1 MTEPRRPVRHPARR
15 LARRPVAWV
24 LAAVAGLVVCVG
36 LAHSLWW
43 TRPSAFTPV
52 GGGFFHDPTQSLRPV
67 TAAMVNEVAE
77 QPEVVTVARVTPRVV
92 TNTADAR
99 ITFARCQ
106 LDDAFI
112 AARGPASRVCES
124 LGEVE
129 GQQLTLGSKAAETIA
144 MTIEPRQ
151 PGRVVV
157 RGMRIDYTRGAG
169 HLWQRGSQATG
180 PVIKMRITR

>member
-1 MTEPRRPVRHPARR
+1 V
-15 LARRPVAWV
+15 
-24 LAAVAGLVVCVG
+24 GVG
-36 LAHSLWW
+36 LAYSLWW
-43 TRPSAFTPV
+43 TKPSAFTPV
-52 GGGFFHDPTQSLRPV
+52 GGGFFYDPTPSLRPV
-67 TAAMVNEVAE
+67 TAAMAYAPVEAA
-77 QPEVVTVARVTPRVV
+77 PEKVTVTRATPRVV

-99 ITFARCQ
+99 ITFAHCVPDGA
-106 LDDAFI
+106 LAT
-112 AARGPASRVCES
+112 ARGPASRVCES

-129 GQQLTLGSKAAETIA
+129 GAELTLNSKGTETIA
-144 MTIEPRQ
+144 MTIQPRQ